1 MLSAQDKALLD
12 ELASRLASDL
22 ADQSSQ
28 LPDMQIRFD
37 LHVALQHTL
46 VTAGI
51 PESRLTKDWSPKD
64 DFNKPGWLLQLYRFQ
79 DALHARNPVYR
90 AFGTTPRHAAGSLNL
105 KRLKVESYL
114 FERVKYALA
123 RGGAQ

>member
-1 MLSAQDKALLD
+1 MLSAQDRDLLD
-12 ELASRLASDL
+12 QLASRVATEL

-51 PESRLTKDWSPKD
+51 PEARLTEDWSPED
-64 DFNKPGWLLQLYRFQ
+64 DFNEPGWLLQLYRFQ
-79 DALHARNPVYR
+79 DALHARSPVYR
-90 AFGTTPRHAAGSLNL
+90 AFGTAPRHAAGTLKL
-105 KRLKVESYL
+105 KRLKVETYL
-114 FERVKYALA
+114 FERIKYALA
-123 RGGAQ
+123 KGSSQ